1 MRGRGSAAGSGPGAE
16 APHGADAGTAARDAA
31 DSRETVSR
39 EADRGEVVG
48 PPALSAVAEDYL
60 KAVWNAQEWATD
72 PLTLKRLAQRL
83 GVTPGTASEGVRRL
97 AAVGLL
103 DHERYGRV
111 RLTQAG
117 RSAALS
123 VVRRH
128 RLVET
133 LLVQTFGYGWDEVHD
148 EAEVLEH
155 AISEKLLGR
164 IDEHLGHPSHDPH
177 GDPIPSDD
185 GRITIPRA
193 RQLSELDDGA
203 CGLVTR
209 VGDDD
214 PELLQR
220 LGRAGVVPGQHV
232 RVVERDDPSA
242 LMVLLAGEPGC
253 APPEAPATPE
263 TPGGR
268 QERDREDDEVPEDPP
283 SSRPVPFGLPA
294 LRAVWVVPG

>member
-1 MRGRGSAAGSGPGAE
+1 MGSGPGAE
-16 APHGADAGTAARDAA
+16 APRGADAGETAQDAA
-31 DSRETVSR
+31 GSRETG
-39 EADRGEVVG
+39 RGEGVG

-83 GVTPGTASEGVRRL
+83 GVTAGTASEGVRRL

-111 RLTQAG
+111 HLTKAG

-209 VGDDD
+209 VRDDD

-220 LGRAGVVPGQHV
+220 LERAGVVPGQHV

-253 APPEAPATPE
+253 AAPEAPEAPVAPE
-263 TPGGR
+263 MPGGH
-268 QERDREDDEVPEDPP
+268 QEREREDDDAPEDPP